1 MNFYRIEYLAKY
13 FSTASNQLSRFSFPS
28 THFVYINIYTKYI
41 YTNNIYT
48 NIYTTNC
55 VSWNARLDVR
65 SCVQSVESTT
75 GLGNKVRLS
84 DRSRYGLLLASAAR
98 GRAVESNGCGGRNRS
113 HRLAPS
119 IFHVGL
125 PPQQHRSPRRSSL
138 CTYYYYYYY
147 YYNTAGLDQ
156 HSIRSLITLPK

>member
-55 VSWNARLDVR
+55 VSWNAGKRVWMYDRVY
-65 SCVQSVESTT
+65 
-75 GLGNKVRLS
+75 KVWRAQ
-84 DRSRYGLLLASAAR
+84 LAW
-98 GRAVESNGCGGRNRS
+98 E
-113 HRLAPS
+113 
-119 IFHVGL
+119 
-125 PPQQHRSPRRSSL
+125 
-138 CTYYYYYYY
+138 T
-147 YYNTAGLDQ
+147 
-156 HSIRSLITLPK
+156 K